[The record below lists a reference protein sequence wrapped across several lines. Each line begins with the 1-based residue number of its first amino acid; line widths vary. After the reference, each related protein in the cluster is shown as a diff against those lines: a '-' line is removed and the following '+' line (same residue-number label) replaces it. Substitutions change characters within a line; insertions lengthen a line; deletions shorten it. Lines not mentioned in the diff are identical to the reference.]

1 MDALILSCGTGGGHN
16 AAARA
21 VRDELLKRGH
31 HVQMLDPYTL
41 AGNGLDQ
48 IINQSYIKLVSHA
61 PWAFGFLYFLGEL
74 YRRLPLRSPVYHLN
88 GKMTDALLSLLEGQ
102 HFDIIVMPHIFP
114 GEILTHMKHHGIPLP
129 PTVLI
134 ATDYVCIPFTEEVD
148 SDYCI
153 IPAPDLRQEFSHYG
167 IPGDRILPLGIPVGE
182 QFSHPVSRMEARR
195 RLGLDADRTYLLL
208 SGGSMGAGCLVRSV
222 KLLCRHFQ
230 NRPEVHLIVICGSN
244 RRLYDRLTSQYA
256 DRITVL
262 LYTDRMAD
270 YMQACDVVISKP
282 GGLSSTEAATC
293 NAPLIHIS
301 PIPGCESRNISYF
314 SSHGMSLAVRSCQR
328 QLIPA
333 VEQLLD
339 PAKADLLKQHQRTTL
354 PPQSTSRICDL
365 IESVAGA
372 PSSQEGQG

>member
-1 MDALILSCGTGGGHN
+1 
-16 AAARA
+16 
-21 VRDELLKRGH
+21 
-31 HVQMLDPYTL
+31 
-41 AGNGLDQ
+41 
-48 IINQSYIKLVSHA
+48 
-61 PWAFGFLYFLGEL
+61 LYFLGEL

-88 GKMTDALLSLLEGQ
+88 GKMTDALLSLLEEQ

-114 GEILTHMKHHGIPLP
+114 GEILTYMKHHGIPLP

-167 IPGDRILPLGIPVGE
+167 IPGDRILPLGIPVSE
-182 QFSHPVSRMEARR
+182 QFSHPVSRTEARR
-195 RLGLDADRTYLLL
+195 RLGLDADKTYLLL

-244 RRLYDRLTSQYA
+244 RHLYDRLTSQYA
-256 DRITVL
+256 DCITAL

-282 GGLSSTEAATC
+282 GGLSSTEAAAC

-339 PAKADLLKQHQRTTL
+339 PAKADLLKHHQRTTL

-365 IESVAGA
+365 IESVADA